1 MNQFISFLKYI
12 FDIKDIIWFLLGI
25 MIPVVYMKIR
35 DKSRCRAIRRKL
47 KKEEIKFQDN
57 GIVSLGH
64 GDPFYLIGNGRA
76 DILLDAPKEEFYIN
90 MPQDIEQEILKF
102 NPKFF
107 NTHWDKEQSF
117 LDGQTEEEM
126 LKEISNVLKRTY
138 EETKKIFEDEKNNVA
153 KLLLSKVQT
162 GQPYF
167 NGEMYGIKR
176 MDAGRLDEKEIPTM
190 RIQSY
195 KCDYYTHRVMAAVYQ
210 RIYKENPSIVPNN
223 QLDKYNTM
231 RYFLTSMGMNV
242 LLILEDENVIVFGKR
257 LGSLI
262 NMDKDRWHV
271 SMNEAVSITDLSEIN
286 ETISLEKCIIRGIN
300 EELGYNAM
308 NPIIYY
314 GDIFFLKNPFETG
327 ISAFVKVS
335 GLSYSQLEIAYSAAK
350 DRELETAMLKKV
362 KYDAASLKEFI
373 EKNDLTD
380 AVQYLIKMLLARH
393 MKGAI

>member
-1 MNQFISFLKYI
+1 MNKFVGLLKYI

-25 MIPVVYMKIR
+25 MIPIVYMKLR
-35 DKSRCRAIRRKL
+35 DKSRRRAIRKRIRR
-47 KKEEIKFQDN
+47 EEIKFEDN

-64 GDPFYLIGNGRA
+64 GDPFYLIGNGRT
-76 DILLDAPKEEFYIN
+76 DIVIDVPKEEFYIS
-90 MPQDIEQEILKF
+90 MPQDIKQEILKF

-126 LKEISNVLKRTY
+126 INEISSVISQTY
-138 EETKKIFEDEKNNVA
+138 EETKKIFEEEKINVA
-153 KLLLSKVQT
+153 KLLLSKVQA

-167 NGEMYGIKR
+167 NGEKYGIKR

-195 KCDYYTHRVMAAVYQ
+195 KCDYYTHRVMGAIYQ
-210 RIYKENPSIVPNN
+210 RIYKENPSIVPND

-231 RYFLTSMGMNV
+231 RYFLTSMGMNI

-257 LGSLI
+257 SGNLI

-271 SMNEAVSITDLSEIN
+271 SVNEGVSITDLSEIN
-286 ETISLEKCIIRGIN
+286 GTISLEKCIIRGIN
-300 EELGYNAM
+300 EELGYNAV

-314 GDIFFLKNPFETG
+314 SDIFFLKNPFETG
-327 ISAFVKVS
+327 ISAFVKMS

-362 KYDAASLKEFI
+362 KYNAASLKEFI
-373 EKNDLTD
+373 DKNDLTD
-380 AVQYLIKMLLARH
+380 AAQYLIKMLLARH
-393 MKGAI
+393 MKDAI